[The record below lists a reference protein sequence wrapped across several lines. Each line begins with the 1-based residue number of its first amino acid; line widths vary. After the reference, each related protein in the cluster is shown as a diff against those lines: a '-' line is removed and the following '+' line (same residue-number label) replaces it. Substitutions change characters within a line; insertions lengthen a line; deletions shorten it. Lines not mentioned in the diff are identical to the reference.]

1 MLFYFI
7 LKPLFVCKIYKF
19 LSQLDEKDQVNF
31 KIHDVTTWF
40 TNHFNAHIS
49 QISQSK
55 DNRTMKFGQ
64 LREYNRRNVFL
75 QKLFGK

>member
-7 LKPLFVCKIYKF
+7 LKSLFVRKIYKF
-19 LSQLDEKDQVNF
+19 LSQRDEKDQVNL
-31 KIHDVTTWF
+31 KIHEVTSWF
-40 TNHFNAHIS
+40 TNHCNAHIS

-55 DNRTMKFGQ
+55 GNQTMKFGQ
-64 LREYNRRNVFL
+64 LREYNRKNVFL